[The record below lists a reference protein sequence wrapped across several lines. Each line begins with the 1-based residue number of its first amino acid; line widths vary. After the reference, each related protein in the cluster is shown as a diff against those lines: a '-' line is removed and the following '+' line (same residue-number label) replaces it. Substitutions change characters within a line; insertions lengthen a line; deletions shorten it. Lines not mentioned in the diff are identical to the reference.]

1 MKKNYITPALE
12 IESVSDVITTSQSV
26 ETERIPL
33 ENIQAPTGVSGFSSN
48 GEFFNI

>member
-33 ENIQAPTGVSGFSSN
+33 SSSGHAAGVSFIPN
-48 GEFFNI
+48 DDIFNF